1 MVRFGCQAISKS
13 NFLKL
18 YMDAHQATYT
28 LETILSAFR
37 ATGLIPLNPQAVLKN
52 IPSTLESR
60 PITPP
65 GITITDN
72 EGITIQIPITPYNSA
87 MINEHV
93 RAILDNVQ
101 QSTSPNTQ
109 SRIEQLAKSA
119 SLVTA
124 ENAILKR
131 TNQDLFQANQQKK
144 NTNKKRIGYKG
155 RVLSV
160 EEATFKREEEERKA
174 AERAEKTAHAAQR
187 AAEKAEKAQRTINRV
202 SKAKPSTAETS
213 PSESEA
219 TLAVEGEDND
229 QPVLGRLF
237 NDDMAFI
244 REEAL
249 RKAREGMETVELML
263 QNHRVSENP
272 HDMKVVDRQRVG
284 GDSESKGARTRSKSK
299 KKVNSAVNIDD
310 C

>member
-1 MVRFGCQAISKS
+1 MPAAGLAPIAKNRTLDTWRNGPQAY
-13 NFLKL
+13 LL
-18 YMDAHQATYT
+18 LTT
-28 LETILSAFR
+28 LETSQNKLQSALGR
-37 ATGLIPLNPQAVLKN
+37 T
-52 IPSTLESR
+52 ER
-60 PITPP
+60 
-65 GITITDN
+65 GIRMGTVGYYKD
-72 EGITIQIPITPYNSA
+72 
-87 MINEHV
+87 
-93 RAILDNVQ
+93 
-101 QSTSPNTQ
+101 
-109 SRIEQLAKSA
+109 
-119 SLVTA
+119 SL
-124 ENAILKR
+124 
-131 TNQDLFQANQQKK
+131 
-144 NTNKKRIGYKG
+144 TNKKRIGYKG

-160 EEATFKREEEERKA
+160 EEATFKREEEEERKA

-272 HDMKVVDRQRVG
+272 HNMKVVDRQRVG
-284 GDSESKGARTRSKSK
+284 GDSESKGGRTRSKSK